1 MSIIGQRFPQFALTG
16 VVSSDPANAFQSFTH
31 ASFPGKWWHK
41 GDETL
46 KAA

>member
-16 VVSSDPANAFQSFTH
+16 VVSSDPAKAFQSFTH
-31 ASFPGKWWHK
+31 ASFPGNWHK

>member
-1 MSIIGQRFPQFALTG
+1 MSIIGQRFPRFALTG
-16 VVSSDPANAFQSFTH
+16 VVSSDAANAFQLC
-31 ASFPGKWWHK
+31 PCNWHR